1 MTQTVL
7 TPTLQ
12 GQPKIVRIGKKNP
25 KVRPHKEVYKKKY
38 YDASYGKPD
47 CPYEGNKR
55 GRKSLEERQ
64 RPVLKTEKKSIILF
78 FD

>member
-1 MTQTVL
+1 MTKEQ

-38 YDASYGKPD
+38 YESSYGKPD